1 MQYRRLGGT
10 GLRVSEISLGSWL
23 TYGNGVEDNT
33 AEKTIDQAYDLGIN
47 FFDTANVYNRGEA
60 EKVVGKALK
69 KYDRSSY
76 VLATKV
82 YFAMGDKPND
92 SGLSRKHVTEQLNA
106 SLQRLGHEYVDI
118 LYAHRYDYNTPV
130 HETLRA
136 FDDLIRQG
144 KVLYA
149 GISEWTAAQ
158 IVEAMRIAD
167 KFLLDRIVVN
177 QPQYSM
183 LHRNI
188 EAEVL
193 PVSEKY
199 GIGQVVFSPLAQGL
213 LTGKYKTLGDVPAD
227 SRAASDKMNH
237 FIGRWMNEATFDK
250 IAKLRAIAGELG
262 IPMAQMALAW
272 VLRQN
277 GVSSALIGASR
288 PEQVV
293 QNARA
298 SGTQLDIDTLQAI
311 DDALA

>member
-10 GLRVSEISLGSWL
+10 GLKVSEISLGSWL

-47 FFDTANVYNRGEA
+47 SFDTANVYNLGEA

-82 YFAMGDKPND
+82 YFAMGNKVND
-92 SGLSRKHVTEQLNA
+92 SGLSRKHVTEQVNA
-106 SLQRLGHEYVDI
+106 SLKRLGLEYVDI

-158 IVEAMRIAD
+158 IEEAMRIAD

-188 EAEVL
+188 ETEVL

-213 LTGKYKTLGDVPAD
+213 LTGKYKTLGDIPAD
-227 SRAASDKMNH
+227 SRAANDKMNR
-237 FIGRWMNEATFDK
+237 FIGRWMNEETFDK
-250 IAKLRAIAGELG
+250 LAKLRTIADELG

-293 QNARA
+293 QNAKA
-298 SGTQLDIDTLQAI
+298 SGTELDMDTLEAI